1 MREKFGQFRLYAAGH
16 ARKIASCILFG
27 IVFVCSAS
35 FCSIDSGAV
44 AQDTVDA
51 GKVYLETDGGI
62 VTIDR
67 IDGEETAEEEVSE
80 EDELSVSAND
90 LVGLDDLSDVAKKTG
105 SSNLEADEDTI
116 IVDENGD
123 YIPATYEDDWSLI
136 LINKKHLIPDDY
148 EFEVASIKGAVRSD
162 VRVVPYVKELIEAAA
177 DDGVQLYICSPYR
190 DMDKQEQLF
199 EKKVRFYKKQG
210 YSDAESYDLASQT
223 VAIPGTSEHQVG
235 LAFDFI
241 MPNFLMAH
249 SRFVQRYEKP
259 IINGDNKVLTNLNT
273 RIRPFVMRR
282 MKKEVLKELPNK
294 IEEKMVTPLSEEQ
307 RKLYIS
313 YVGSIRSDLFGEI
326 DNTGIEHN
334 KMKILAA
341 LTRLRQICCHPSTF
355 LEDYTGGSG
364 KLDLLLQQ
372 LDIALANGHRT
383 LVFSQFTTM
392 LDIIRKELDIVFHTD
407 KFRAF

>member
-51 GKVYLETDGGI
+51 GKVYRETDGGI

-241 MPNFLMAH
+241 MPN
-249 SRFVQRYEKP
+249 Y
-259 IINGDNKVLTNLNT
+259 
-273 RIRPFVMRR
+273 
-282 MKKEVLKELPNK
+282 
-294 IEEKMVTPLSEEQ
+294 
-307 RKLYIS
+307 
-313 YVGSIRSDLFGEI
+313 
-326 DNTGIEHN
+326 
-334 KMKILAA
+334 
-341 LTRLRQICCHPSTF
+341 
-355 LEDYTGGSG
+355 
-364 KLDLLLQQ
+364 QQ
-372 LDIALANGHRT
+372 LDEGFADTTGGKWLKEHAAEYGFILRYPKGKEDITGIIYEPWHYRYVGVEAAKEIMSRGIT
-383 LVFSQFTTM
+383 LEEYDEEIGLV
-392 LDIIRKELDIVFHTD
+392 D
-407 KFRAF
+407 